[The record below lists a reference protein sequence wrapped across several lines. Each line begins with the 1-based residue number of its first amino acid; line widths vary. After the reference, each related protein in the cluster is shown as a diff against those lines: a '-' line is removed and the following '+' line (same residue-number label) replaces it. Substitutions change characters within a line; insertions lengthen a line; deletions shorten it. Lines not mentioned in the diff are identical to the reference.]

1 MATSITLVTG
11 PLTATLTASNEAAAQ
26 EVLLRF
32 AHATGA
38 SPAAAPQAKLD
49 HVAAQLAQYMLTIA
63 RERYIAEESAT
74 IAQEAVTNV
83 HW

>member
-1 MATSITLVTG
+1 MATTLTIVTG
-11 PLTATLTASNEAAAQ
+11 PFTSTLTATDEAAAQ

-38 SPAAAPQAKLD
+38 SPAATPQAKLD

-63 RERYIAEESAT
+63 RERYIQEESAA
-74 IAQEAVTNV
+74 IAQEAVTSV